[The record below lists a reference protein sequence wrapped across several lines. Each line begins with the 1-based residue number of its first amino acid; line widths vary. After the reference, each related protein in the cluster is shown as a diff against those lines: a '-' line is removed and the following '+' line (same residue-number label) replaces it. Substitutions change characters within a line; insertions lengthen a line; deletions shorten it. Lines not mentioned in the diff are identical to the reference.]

1 MNASLELRV
10 ASLNL
15 RAYPNPTRSQVECL
29 AALLAA
35 HRPDVALLQACRRDW
50 LPTIKATAELT
61 GVHSHF
67 VPPETPRRAF
77 PPDGCAIA
85 VRSPIRIESSWRVEP
100 ALFGSGAVE
109 EIEDE

>member
-1 MNASLELRV
+1 MNARVPLRI

-35 HRPDVALLQACRRDW
+35 YHPDVALLQECRRDW
-50 LPTIKATAELT
+50 LPIIEGAAELT

-77 PPDGCAIA
+77 PPDADI
-85 VRSPIRIESSWRVEP
+85 PI
-100 ALFGSGAVE
+100 
-109 EIEDE
+109 D